1 MDESLGNLSAV
12 IYVTAIFLDGIA
24 LAATDG
30 STEYNISRRLVNA
43 AGMDYIRFAI
53 QRLYCG
59 PVEVLQLAN

>member
-1 MDESLGNLSAV
+1 MSAF
-12 IYVTAIFLDGIA
+12 FLDGIS

-30 STEYNISRRLVNA
+30 STEYSVSRRLVNA
-43 AGMDYIRFAI
+43 AGMNYIAIAI

>member
-1 MDESLGNLSAV
+1 MSAF
-12 IYVTAIFLDGIA
+12 FLDGIA

-30 STEYNISRRLVNA
+30 STEYSVSRRLVNA
-43 AGMDYIRFAI
+43 AGMNYIAIAI